1 MKNNFN
7 ISKMNFD
14 DLEIIK
20 PVLEDDF
27 DNYWNYN
34 ILKDELSSSNSIYL
48 VVKNTSNNEIVGFA
62 GIKLIVDEAEIMNI
76 VVKKSYRNLKIGSLL
91 LENLIL
97 LCKSN
102 NISSIFLEVN
112 ENNKIAQKLYNH
124 FDFKNISVR
133 KNYYNK
139 NNGIVMKKT
148 L

>member
-20 PVLEDDF
+20 PVLENDF

-34 ILKDELSSSNSIYL
+34 ILKDELGSSNSIYL
-48 VVKNTSNNEIVGFA
+48 VAKNTSNNEIVGFA

-97 LCKSN
+97 LCKTN
-102 NISSIFLEVN
+102 YISSIFLEVN
-112 ENNKIAQKLYNH
+112 ENNKITIKMNAFSSKIL
-124 FDFKNISVR
+124 KEI
-133 KNYYNK
+133 
-139 NNGIVMKKT
+139 
-148 L
+148 

>member
-7 ISKMNFD
+7 ISKMVFD

-20 PVLEDDF
+20 PVLENDF

-48 VVKNTSNNEIVGFA
+48 VAKANSSNEIVGFA

-76 VVKKSYRNLKIGSLL
+76 VVKKAYRNLKVGSLL
-91 LENLIL
+91 LENLIS
-97 LCKSN
+97 LCKNN

-112 ENNKIAQKLYNH
+112 ENNKIAQKLYNNFG
-124 FDFKNISVR
+124 FDNIYIR
-133 KNYYNK
+133 KNYYNQ